1 MTTQHRANDVPKG
14 ALIAAGVMI
23 AFSIATAG
31 VTRLAGDYTIEPPAA
46 VAAESRD
53 LVFRDAPDRGI
64 AVFDGTTGERIADL
78 APGTHGFIR
87 GLLRGLSRD
96 RMVHQ
101 VGADVPFTL
110 TRWSDGRYSIT
121 DPATGSVLH
130 LAAYGF
136 SNVQEFAVFLPRP
149 QHQASRSKEV
159 PQ

>member
-1 MTTQHRANDVPKG
+1 MQTRRNPVFV
-14 ALIAAGVMI
+14 AAV
-23 AFSIATAG
+23 
-31 VTRLAGDYTIEPPAA
+31 VLLPLLAGKPPAA
-46 VAAESRD
+46 ADPEPIAE
-53 LVFRDAPDRGI
+53 
-64 AVFDGTTGERIADL
+64 L
-78 APGTHGFIR
+78 APGTNGFIR

-136 SNVQEFAVFLPRP
+136 ANVQEFAAFLPPP
-149 QHQASRSKEV
+149 QTQASRAKEV

>member
-1 MTTQHRANDVPKG
+1 MTTQHRSNDVPKG
-14 ALIAAGVMI
+14 ALIAAGLMI

-31 VTRLAGDYTIEPPAA
+31 VTRLTGDYTVEPPAA
-46 VAAESRD
+46 VAADSRD
-53 LVFRDAPDRGI
+53 LLFQDTPDRGI
-64 AVFDGTTGERIADL
+64 AVFDGATGERIADL

-101 VGADVPFTL
+101 VGSEVPFTL

-136 SNVQEFAVFLPRP
+136 NNVQEFAAFLPPP
-149 QHQASRSKEV
+149 QIQASRSKEV
-159 PQ
+159 PE

>member
-1 MTTQHRANDVPKG
+1 MTTQHRSNDVPKG
-14 ALIAAGVMI
+14 ALIAAGLMI

-31 VTRLAGDYTIEPPAA
+31 VTRLTGDYTVEPPAA
-46 VAAESRD
+46 VAADSRD
-53 LVFRDAPDRGI
+53 LLFQDTPDRGI
-64 AVFDGTTGERIADL
+64 AVFDGATGERIADL

-101 VGADVPFTL
+101 VGSEVPFTL

-136 SNVQEFAVFLPRP
+136 NNVQEFAAFLPPP
-149 QHQASRSKEV
+149 QIQASRSKEV

>member
-1 MTTQHRANDVPKG
+1 MTTQHSSNDVPRG
-14 ALIAAGVMI
+14 ALIAAGLML
-23 AFSIATAG
+23 AFSVATAG
-31 VTRLAGDYTIEPPAA
+31 VTRLSGGYVVEPPAA
-46 VAAESRD
+46 VAADSRD
-53 LVFRDAPDRGI
+53 LLFQDTPDRGI
-64 AVFDGTTGERIADL
+64 AVFDGATGERIADL

-101 VGADVPFTL
+101 VGSEVPFTL

-136 SNVQEFAVFLPRP
+136 NNVQEFAAFLPPP
-149 QHQASRSKEV
+149 QIQASRSKEV